1 MTLTSVSPM
10 LYTEELEATIAFY
23 VDALGFECV
32 AHEEEWGWAALRR
45 GGVEIMLSLPN
56 AHLEFDGPRF
66 TGSLYLRC
74 DDVDAEWERASPKAD
89 VAYPIED
96 FEYGMRE
103 FAVRDNNGYLIQ
115 FGAPVETGGEG

>member
-1 MTLTSVSPM
+1 LSRTANSRMPYSKSSIGYATS
-10 LYTEELEATIAFY
+10 A
-23 VDALGFECV
+23 
-32 AHEEEWGWAALRR
+32 
-45 GGVEIMLSLPN
+45 
-56 AHLEFDGPRF
+56 FDGPRF

-74 DDVDAEWERASPKAD
+74 DDVDADWKRASSKAD

-115 FGAPVETGGEG
+115 FGMPLDAEAEG